1 MFFFIMVSGK
11 KKTKISSLDTGYKS
25 ISHRRNRPV
34 CPKINIITLVELK
47 EKCWSQNTIYYL
59 TVVHFLN
66 FHFFWCLFF
75 LNNEK
80 KIKNHLTQRKEH
92 QAGVSQFTFV
102 NSLPVTSSFPNTVGV
117 NIPTTL
123 GSEWRSRFRYFFH
136 FSGRVNF
143 EWFQGLSSSS
153 SSLDYTLS
161 EDRRGGSPFH
171 LGTGV
176 KRAGRPSGD
185 VNKFVCGCGVGRYD
199 GCLIFSSRF
208 SPNGLIGGGA
218 LECEE
223 KWRFFSP
230 FD

>member
-1 MFFFIMVSGK
+1 MFFFILVSGK

-34 CPKINIITLVELK
+34 CRKINIITLVELK

-66 FHFFWCLFF
+66 FYFFWCLFF

-117 NIPTTL
+117 NIPTNA
-123 GSEWRSRFRYFFH
+123 GKRVEKPFQIFFPL
-136 FSGRVNF
+136 FWKSKLRVVSGPVVVFVVARLHSF
-143 EWFQGLSSSS
+143 
-153 SSLDYTLS
+153 
-161 EDRRGGSPFH
+161 GGSTRRIAVSF
-171 LGTGV
+171 
-176 KRAGRPSGD
+176 RNRREEGRPA
-185 VNKFVCGCGVGRYD
+185 VRRC
-199 GCLIFSSRF
+199 
-208 SPNGLIGGGA
+208 
-218 LECEE
+218 
-223 KWRFFSP
+223 
-230 FD
+230 